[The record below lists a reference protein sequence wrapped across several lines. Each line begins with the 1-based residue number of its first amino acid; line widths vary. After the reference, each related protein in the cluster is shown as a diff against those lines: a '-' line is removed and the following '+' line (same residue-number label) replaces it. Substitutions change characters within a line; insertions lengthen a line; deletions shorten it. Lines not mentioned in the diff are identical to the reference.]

1 MTTEYAFPGGRIP
14 VAMTFFQDT
23 LRVYSNDQVNG
34 FLEVFDITDLSAFS
48 YQTVFDRTPVAGA
61 FNVGSFDYVLA

>member
-1 MTTEYAFPGGRIP
+1 
-14 VAMTFFQDT
+14 MTFFQDT

-34 FLEVFDITDLSAFS
+34 FLEIFDITDLSSFA
-48 YQTVFDRTPVAGA
+48 YQTTFDRNPVAGA